1 MPNTLSD
8 ASAQPVRTRDTV
20 SEGNGRRSRLML
32 PALLLPVF
40 MAVSNAFIVNVATPS
55 IQKGLGASFADVQFM
70 LTGYTLTF
78 AVLLIIGARLG
89 DRFGRRRMLFIGV
102 ALFTIASLLCSLSP
116 QVSMLIAWRVLQGVG
131 AALFMPQV
139 LSLIQANYPP
149 ERRGAVFGMYGAT
162 QGIAATAGQVIG
174 GLLLRMDLWD
184 LEWRAVFLISV
195 LFGALILALIPFI
208 PESGSPDRAGLDWAL
223 GLT

>member
-8 ASAQPVRTRDTV
+8 ASAQVARTRDPV
-20 SEGNGRRSRLML
+20 SKGDGRRSRLML

-40 MAVSNAFIVNVATPS
+40 MAVANVFIVNVATPS

-102 ALFTIASLLCSLSP
+102 ALFTIASLLCGLSAH
-116 QVSMLIAWRVLQGVG
+116 VTLLIASRVVQGVG
-131 AALFMPQV
+131 AALFMP
-139 LSLIQANYPP
+139 
-149 ERRGAVFGMYGAT
+149 
-162 QGIAATAGQVIG
+162 
-174 GLLLRMDLWD
+174 
-184 LEWRAVFLISV
+184 
-195 LFGALILALIPFI
+195 
-208 PESGSPDRAGLDWAL
+208 
-223 GLT
+223 